1 MYIYGRKLNAIPT
14 KTLKKYLKSLQE
26 EIDFRE
32 NKKQMEKEI
41 DEKYEQKI
49 ADAKSLCT
57 PMRKYGDDK
66 KEQDSIEAH
75 DDPYVA
81 LSNKK
86 KAKDVSKRY
95 NNIDFYEDGIV
106 GRLRALKF
114 DVEEL
119 LGSDI
124 MIEIDNVKG
133 GVTPEQL
140 YKWIIKDYKDIK
152 AEEDFLNEDK

>member
-32 NKKQMEKEI
+32 NRKQMEEEI
-41 DEKYEQKI
+41 DEKYEAKKQQDRNLDPVEKI
-49 ADAKSLCT
+49 SH
-57 PMRKYGDDK
+57 DDYV
-66 KEQDSIEAH
+66 EEH
-75 DDPYVA
+75 DDPYIA

-95 NNIDFYEDGIV
+95 NNINFYEDGIV

-124 MIEIDNVKG
+124 MIEIDNVQG